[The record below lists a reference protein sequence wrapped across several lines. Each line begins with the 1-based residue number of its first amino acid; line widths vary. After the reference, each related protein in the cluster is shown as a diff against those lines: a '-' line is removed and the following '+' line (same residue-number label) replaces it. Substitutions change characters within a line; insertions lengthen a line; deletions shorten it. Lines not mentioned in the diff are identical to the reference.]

1 VADDASPPSNLLS
14 NPFVPVASVEDAELT
29 LDVVLDRV
37 AAAGGRMTVAH
48 VVEKAGGAPDKASM
62 EQRESIAEEAFE
74 LVRERAAAAGVDVE
88 TELLYGTDV
97 AETLVKGAHEADATA
112 IVFTPR
118 GHKWWW
124 DLFSEDVADALV
136 HESDLPV
143 VVLPSAG
150 TDEGDADPSTEGED
164 GSEDVDGTADA
175 GESEDA
181 DADADEH
188 RDGNEDARGGD
199 EA

>member
-14 NPFVPVASVEDAELT
+14 NPFVPVASVEDADLT

-48 VVEKAGGAPDKASM
+48 VVEKAGGAPDAASV
-62 EQRESIAEEAFE
+62 EQREGIAEEAFE

-97 AETLVKGAHEADATA
+97 AETLVEGAHEADATA

-124 DLFSEDVADALV
+124 DLFSDDVADALV

-143 VVLPSAG
+143 VVLPSAVAAEG
-150 TDEGDADPSTEGED
+150 TDGAGDDPAPTGED
-164 GSEDVDGTADA
+164 A
-175 GESEDA
+175 
-181 DADADEH
+181 
-188 RDGNEDARGGD
+188 DARGGD
-199 EA
+199 GA

>member
-1 VADDASPPSNLLS
+1 MVEDDAPPSNLLS
-14 NPFVPVASVEDAELT
+14 RPFVPVASVDDAEIT
-29 LDVVLDRV
+29 LDAVLDRV

-48 VVEKAGGAPDKASM
+48 VVEKAGGAPDAASV
-62 EQRESIAEEAFE
+62 EQREGIAEEAFE
-74 LVRERAAAAGVDVE
+74 LVRERAGAAGVEVE

-97 AETLVKGAHEADATA
+97 AETLVSAAHEVDATA

-143 VVLPSAG
+143 VVLPSPDPATDG
-150 TDEGDADPSTEGED
+150 TDATADDDAD
-164 GSEDVDGTADA
+164 
-175 GESEDA
+175 DA
-181 DADADEH
+181 DTEDEGH
-188 RDGNEDARGGD
+188 VD
-199 EA
+199 E

>member
-1 VADDASPPSNLLS
+1 MARETPPSDLLS
-14 NPFVPVASVEDAELT
+14 AAFVPVASVEDAEIT
-29 LDVVLDRV
+29 LAAVLDHI

-62 EQRESIAEEAFE
+62 EQREELAEEAFE
-74 LVRERAAAAGVDVE
+74 LVRERAAGAGVGVE

-97 AETLVKGAHEADATA
+97 AETLVEGAHEAGASA

-143 VVLPSAG
+143 VVLPS
-150 TDEGDADPSTEGED
+150 PV
-164 GSEDVDGTADA
+164 VDGD
-175 GESEDA
+175 EDA
-181 DADADEH
+181 DAVTGDA
-188 RDGNEDARGGD
+188 GDA
-199 EA
+199 

>member
-1 VADDASPPSNLLS
+1 MADGDAPPANLLS
-14 NPFVPVASVEDAELT
+14 NPFVPVASVDDARIT
-29 LDVVLDRV
+29 LDAVLDRV
-37 AAAGGRMTVAH
+37 AAASGRMTVAH

-62 EQRESIAEEAFE
+62 EQREGIAEEAFE
-74 LVRERAAAAGVDVE
+74 LVRGRAADAGVDVE

-97 AETLVKGAHEADATA
+97 AETLVEAAHESGATA

-143 VVLPSAG
+143 VVLPS
-150 TDEGDADPSTEGED
+150 P
-164 GSEDVDGTADA
+164 ADA
-175 GESEDA
+175 GA
-181 DADADEH
+181 D
-188 RDGNEDARGGD
+188 DGGGD
-199 EA
+199 DA

>member
-1 VADDASPPSNLLS
+1 VVEDDAPPSNLLS
-14 NPFVPVASVEDAELT
+14 RPFVPVASVDDAEIT
-29 LDVVLDRV
+29 LDAVLDRV

-48 VVEKAGGAPDKASM
+48 VVEKAGGAPDAASV
-62 EQRESIAEEAFE
+62 EQREGIAEEAFE
-74 LVRERAAAAGVDVE
+74 LVRERASAAGVGVE

-97 AETLVKGAHEADATA
+97 AETLVEAAHEVDATA

-143 VVLPSAG
+143 VVLPSPDAANDG
-150 TDEGDADPSTEGED
+150 TDATADDADTEDE
-164 GSEDVDGTADA
+164 EHVD
-175 GESEDA
+175 E
-181 DADADEH
+181 
-188 RDGNEDARGGD
+188 
-199 EA
+199 

>member
-1 VADDASPPSNLLS
+1 MVDDDPPANLLAT
-14 NPFVPVASVEDAELT
+14 PFVPVASVEDAELT
-29 LDVVLDRV
+29 LDAVLDRV

-48 VVEKAGGAPDKASM
+48 VVEKAGGAPDAASV

-74 LVRERAAAAGVDVE
+74 LVRTRSKAVGVDVE
-88 TELLYGTDV
+88 TQLLYGTDV
-97 AETLVKGAHEADATA
+97 AETLVEAAHDVGASS

-143 VVLPSAG
+143 VMLPSPAVDDAE
-150 TDEGDADPSTEGED
+150 TPEGD
-164 GSEDVDGTADA
+164 VD
-175 GESEDA
+175 E
-181 DADADEH
+181 
-188 RDGNEDARGGD
+188 
-199 EA
+199 